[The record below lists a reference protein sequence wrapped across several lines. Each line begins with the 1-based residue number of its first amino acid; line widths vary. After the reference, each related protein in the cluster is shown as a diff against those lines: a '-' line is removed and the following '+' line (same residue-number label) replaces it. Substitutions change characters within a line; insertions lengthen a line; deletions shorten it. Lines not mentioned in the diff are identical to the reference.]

1 MATKIRPVVKI
12 ETKRLVSMSVLFYAN
27 TTFTN
32 GFRFELIVGHGDI
45 HLIDDVEDVPH
56 GERFT
61 NLVHGF
67 VIESERHFV
76 FVRWKYIGIGVT

>member
-1 MATKIRPVVKI
+1 
-12 ETKRLVSMSVLFYAN
+12 
-27 TTFTN
+27 
-32 GFRFELIVGHGDI
+32 VGHGGI

-56 GERFT
+56 GERVT
-61 NLVHGF
+61 NLVHRF

>member
-1 MATKIRPVVKI
+1 M
-12 ETKRLVSMSVLFYAN
+12 
-27 TTFTN
+27 
-32 GFRFELIVGHGDI
+32 GHSGI

-56 GERFT
+56 GERVT